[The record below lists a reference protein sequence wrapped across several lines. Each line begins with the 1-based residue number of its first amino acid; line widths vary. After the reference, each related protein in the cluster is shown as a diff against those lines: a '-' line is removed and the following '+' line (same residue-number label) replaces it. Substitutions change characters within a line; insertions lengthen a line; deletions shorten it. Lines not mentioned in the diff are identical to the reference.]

1 MILTGEKILSEIAFI
16 YPVTKELLSLALTYF
31 DLEKDKLHNLILSKI
46 SNQIPSNQITSN
58 SDNQI
63 LIQEIK
69 SIKTEINEIKR
80 ELQNLIK
87 NN

>member
-31 DLEKDKLHNLILSKI
+31 DLEKNKLNNLIQSKI
-46 SNQIPSNQITSN
+46 KTQTPNNPNNQY
-58 SDNQI
+58 
-63 LIQEIK
+63 LVQEIK

-80 ELQNLIK
+80 ELKLLK